1 MRAYDIHGMR
11 PGDAGAIHVLSL
23 EGDLV
28 SSFAEVY
35 PTSNPIIRH
44 HLSQGHI
51 ACLEGAGLVLHAP
64 QNLPQVRA
72 YDATGVLRWWLEM
85 EGFEPLPGPF
95 DGGSRG
101 PLCGRQLV
109 ADRGYRNRR
118 RPARRWRKRV
128 SGANTYRRPGR
139 GRPGSREIMAPSP
152 VWDRPSGY
160 PGPVAGMA

>member
-1 MRAYDIHGMR
+1 MGVRAHPRRAYDIHGMR

-64 QNLPQVRA
+64 QNLPQLRA

-85 EGFEPLPGPF
+85 KGFQPLPVYETPT
-95 DGGSRG
+95 
-101 PLCGRQLV
+101 GR
-109 ADRGYRNRR
+109 
-118 RPARRWRKRV
+118 ARVGNCRV
-128 SGANTYRRPGR
+128 R
-139 GRPGSREIMAPSP
+139 
-152 VWDRPSGY
+152 
-160 PGPVAGMA
+160 

>member
-1 MRAYDIHGMR
+1 MR

-28 SSFAEVY
+28 SSFAEIY

-85 EGFEPLPGPF
+85 EGFQPSPGPF
-95 DGGSRG
+95 DGGSAGPGSEIAAGPPGGGANGSRG
-101 PLCGRQLV
+101 RILTVVPEEAGL
-109 ADRGYRNRR
+109 DRG
-118 RPARRWRKRV
+118 K
-128 SGANTYRRPGR
+128 SGPYRPGQAR
-139 GRPGSREIMAPSP
+139 LA
-152 VWDRPSGY
+152 GY
-160 PGPVAGMA
+160 PGPIAGMA